1 MSDHK
6 KEEPKK
12 EEPKKEEAAHKPEE
26 SGHKPEAAPAAN
38 GHSPSVEVKPPAMTA
53 VPPGIS
59 PVDALRVVTKAG
71 EKIVEGKII
80 AVSGPVVDVRFKNM
94 MDLPTAY
101 QIIKVRTFVGRL
113 ILLQV
118 AEHLPGCVARC
129 VSLHDTINL
138 QRGALATAN
147 GDFLQIPVGDMMF
160 GRIINAMGETID
172 QRGEIVSTHYENIRM
187 PKVAHDIMTRGIG
200 KSMEV
205 METGIKMIDVLFPLV
220 KGSKTGVL
228 GGAGCGK
235 TVVIL
240 ELMNNIV
247 TKHQG
252 ACVFTGIGERIREGN
267 DLYFE
272 LEEHGLLPK
281 VMMAFGQMDQPP
293 GSRMEVIMAGITLAE
308 SLQKQNKDVLIF
320 MDNVF
325 RFVQAGAE
333 VSTLLGR
340 VPSETGY
347 QPTLA
352 SEVCEFQERIR
363 SSSEGG
369 SITAFQAVYVPADD
383 FTDPAVVAIY
393 SYLDGVMALSREIL
407 QKGLYPAVDPLLS
420 SCSNL
425 DPRIV
430 GHRHYGIAQDIIK
443 LYQKLKELR
452 KLVAVIGV
460 EELSATDRDLYT
472 RGLLIQNYMTQ
483 PFFVGERYTG
493 KKGAYVKVP
502 DTLKD
507 SEDIISGMY
516 DDWDPQEMYMIG
528 TIAEKK
534 KMMADQ
540 GKK

>member
-1 MSDHK
+1 MPDSS
-6 KEEPKK
+6 
-12 EEPKKEEAAHKPEE
+12 EAQK
-26 SGHKPEAAPAAN
+26 
-38 GHSPSVEVKPPAMTA
+38 V
-53 VPPGIS
+53 
-59 PVDALRVVTKAG
+59 
-71 EKIVEGKII
+71 VEGRIL
-80 AVSGPVVDVRFKNM
+80 AVSGPVVDVKFKSFK
-94 MDLPTAY
+94 DLPSAF
-101 QIIKVRTFVGRL
+101 QVVRVRNLVGKDVM
-113 ILLQV
+113 LQV
-118 AEHLPGCVARC
+118 AEHLPGCIARC
-129 VSLHDTINL
+129 VSLHETMNL

-147 GDFLQIPVGDMMF
+147 GELVTIPVGDMMF
-160 GRIINAMGETID
+160 GRIINAMGECID
-172 QRGEIVSTHYENIRM
+172 GMGDIVSNRRDNIRIL
-187 PKVAHDIMTRGIG
+187 KKAYDVETRGVG
-200 KSMEV
+200 KNLEI
-205 METGIKMIDVLFPLV
+205 METGIKMIDVLFPLI

-247 TKHQG
+247 KKHQG

-267 DLYFE
+267 ELYFE
-272 LEEHGLLPK
+272 VEEQGLLPK

-325 RFVQAGAE
+325 RYVQAGAE

-363 SSSEGG
+363 SAKEGG

-407 QKGLYPAVDPLLS
+407 QKGLYPAIDPLMS
-420 SCSNL
+420 SCTNL
-425 DPRIV
+425 DPRVV
-430 GHRHYGIAQDIIK
+430 GYRHYNLAQDVIK

-452 KLVAVIGV
+452 KIVAVIGV
-460 EELSATDRDLYT
+460 EELNAQDYDYYT
-472 RGLLIQNYMTQ
+472 RGLLMQNYMTQ

-493 KKGAYVKVP
+493 KKGAYVKV
-502 DTLKD
+502 
-507 SEDIISGMY
+507 EDALNDCEAIITGKY
-516 DDWDPQEMYMIG
+516 DDVNPQDMYMIG
-528 TIAEKK
+528 SIGDRFDKSKK
-534 KMMADQ
+534 A
-540 GKK
+540 